1 MGTGTDIAARTTGD
15 GLRWAALSAIVLA
28 VLAVD
33 QALKE
38 SVRSN
43 FDPGE
48 GTHLFGPYSIHYVQN
63 FGVAGGGLEA
73 RRALPLAVL
82 AMMAVLRLCRLLAHC
97 SHARVS
103 LLIGFDLLIGR
114 GLGSLVDRARFG
126 FVTDFILAERVQH
139 RRHRDLLERHHRARW
154 VGGLRAAHA
163 DASTHEQRRM
173 GRR

>member
-1 MGTGTDIAARTTGD
+1 MGTGTDIAARTPGD

-28 VLAVD
+28 VLAID

-48 GTHLFGPYSIHYVQN
+48 GTHLFGSYSIHYVQN

-73 RRALPLAVL
+73 RALPLAVL
-82 AMMAVLRLCRLLAHC
+82 AMMAVLGLYELLARY

-103 LLIGFDLLIGR
+103 LLIGFGLLIGG
-114 GLGSLVDRARFG
+114 GLGNLVDRARFG
-126 FVTDFILAERVQH
+126 FVTDFIRNGPNAFNIADVAIFAGSIIVLVGLVASV
-139 RRHRDLLERHHRARW
+139 LRARMRQPTSS
-154 VGGLRAAHA
+154 GA
-163 DASTHEQRRM
+163 
-173 GRR
+173 